1 MECAIHPGVEAVSF
15 CSNCGTPLCQ
25 GCQLISD
32 SRTLCQKC
40 QQSFASQSEHDRD
53 STVSV
58 PNSTVPIPEA
68 VRHANSGQAPRIEQ
82 GYPYCSP
89 GVSLALGFIPGVGAI
104 CNGEYWK
111 AFLQVLI
118 FSSLISLGRADRG
131 EGEMP
136 ALTLLAVLMYIYM
149 PVEAYHV
156 ARKRVMALHGVNI
169 VTPFEK
175 MKFSSL
181 AVGIGAAC
189 LGVILQ
195 VSQFVPE
202 TMRFLLRGW
211 PLILV
216 AIGVCNLTR
225 YFRSQ

>member
-25 GCQLISD
+25 GCLLISD
-32 SRTLCQKC
+32 SRTFCQKC
-40 QQSFASQSEHDRD
+40 QLSFASQDERVRNTA
-53 STVSV
+53 STVA
-58 PNSTVPIPEA
+58 NTTVPTPEA
-68 VRHANSGQAPRIEQ
+68 VKYAKSTRSPHIEK
-82 GYPYCSP
+82 GYAYCSP

-111 AFLQVLI
+111 ALLQVLV
-118 FSSLISLGRADRG
+118 FGSLISLSGRTDSEEVIPLLR
-131 EGEMP
+131 
-136 ALTLLAVLMYIYM
+136 LLAILMYIYM
-149 PVEAYHV
+149 PLEAYHV
-156 ARKRVMALHGVNI
+156 AKKRVMGLHGI
-169 VTPFEK
+169 KLITPFEK
-175 MKFSSL
+175 MRFSSIT
-181 AVGIGAAC
+181 VGIGSVC

-216 AIGVCNLTR
+216 AIGVYNLTQ
-225 YFRSQ
+225 YFHSK

>member
-25 GCQLISD
+25 GCQWISD
-32 SRTLCQKC
+32 SRILCPKC
-40 QQSFASQSEHDRD
+40 QQSFASQIEHVQNSAVSVAN
-53 STVSV
+53 STVS
-58 PNSTVPIPEA
+58 TREA
-68 VRHANSGQAPRIEQ
+68 VRHANSGRDPQIEQ

-111 AFLQVLI
+111 ALLQILI
-118 FSSLISLGRADRG
+118 FSSLISLARATESEEVTSVLR
-131 EGEMP
+131 
-136 ALTLLAVLMYIYM
+136 LLAVSMYLYM

-156 ARKRVMALHGVNI
+156 ARKRIMALRGVNF

-175 MKFSSL
+175 MRFSSL
-181 AVGIGAAC
+181 AVGSGAVC

-216 AIGVCNLTR
+216 GIGVYNLTR
-225 YFRSQ
+225 YFRSK